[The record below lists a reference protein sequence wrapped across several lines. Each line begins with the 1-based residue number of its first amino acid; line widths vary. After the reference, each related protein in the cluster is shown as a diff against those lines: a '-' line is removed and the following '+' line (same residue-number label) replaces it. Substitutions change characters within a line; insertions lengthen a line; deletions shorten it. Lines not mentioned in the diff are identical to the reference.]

1 MGGHAF
7 RRWGGDDVAVL
18 AHPDHRPDVV
28 CFADEVA
35 LDFPSMTHA
44 LERIRHGL
52 LGDERRVP
60 LPAALRLSHH
70 EALEGTVRPLKVPV
84 RLTCVVCGGRG
95 ESWSSHCRRCEGSGI
110 EIRRHEVQVS
120 IPAGV
125 AHGATFHFSVVPR
138 HETPT
143 RIELQIV
150 VG

>member
-1 MGGHAF
+1 MGRHAF

-18 AHPDHRPDVV
+18 PHPEHRADAA

-52 LGDERRVP
+52 LGDERRSA
-60 LPAALRLSHH
+60 LPTALRLSRS
-70 EALEGTVRPLKVPV
+70 EATEGAVRPLHVPV
-84 RLTCVVCGGRG
+84 RLTCRVCGGRG
-95 ESWSSHCRRCEGSGI
+95 ETWAAHCVRCEGSGI
-110 EIRRHEVQVS
+110 EVRRHEVQVS

-125 AHGATFHFSVVPR
+125 SHGARFHFSVVPR
-138 HETPT
+138 HEVPT
-143 RIELQIV
+143 RIELRIV